1 MVFQIDENGY
11 MFISAVPFQ
20 VSLTRPLLLSN
31 LPQQAVRTLPQAL
44 AGGLKNTYYLA
55 QTRGQLFPVLSGRS
69 ETGRAAHL
77 GACPQRVLST
87 LISIYLEEVE
97 GQGGRKGNN
106 RN

>member
-1 MVFQIDENGY
+1 MVFQIDENGN

-20 VSLTRPLLLSN
+20 VGLTRLLFLSN

-69 ETGRAAHL
+69 ETGLMLTWVHVPR
-77 GACPQRVLST
+77 GS
-87 LISIYLEEVE
+87 
-97 GQGGRKGNN
+97 
-106 RN
+106 